1 MSTESRTPHE
11 PAGGDGLMFLIAM
24 AVVVVVAVEALFIAF
39 AGWWFMAA
47 ALLLVICAAIG
58 VTAALA
64 RLIEEDVPIAAPR
77 RAPVSEQA
85 PERRTAPAALPRPVA
100 H

>member
-1 MSTESRTPHE
+1 
-11 PAGGDGLMFLIAM
+11 MFLISM
-24 AVVVVVAVEALFIAF
+24 AVVLVVAVEGLFIAF

-64 RLIEEDVPIAAPR
+64 RLIDEDTPVPAPR
-77 RAPVSEQA
+77 RAPVE
-85 PERRTAPAALPRPVA
+85 EKAPARRPAPAPLPRPVV

>member
-1 MSTESRTPHE
+1 MTTEPQTSHE

-24 AVVVVVAVEALFIAF
+24 AVVVVVAFEGLFIAF
-39 AGWWFMAA
+39 AGWWLMAA

-64 RLIEEDVPIAAPR
+64 RLIEEDTPIPIPR
-77 RAPVSEQA
+77 RASAEAPS
-85 PERRTAPAALPRPVA
+85 PERRSAPAALPRPIT